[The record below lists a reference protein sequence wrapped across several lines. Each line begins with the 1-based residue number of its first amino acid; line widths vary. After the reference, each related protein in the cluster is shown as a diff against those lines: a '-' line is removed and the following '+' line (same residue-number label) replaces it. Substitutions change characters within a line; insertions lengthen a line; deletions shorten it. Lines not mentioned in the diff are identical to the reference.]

1 MLNQRLA
8 AAQSVA
14 EAFRPAE
21 EAIDQAAILATRCLA
36 TMMEARAA
44 SGVPLNTGLDELAR
58 MLALSTRLIEARR
71 EVIALHPDLA
81 AIRDAVGLRAWFG
94 DSDECSPVDNPK
106 GQDLQAPGLHAIG

>member
-14 EAFRPAE
+14 DAFRPAE

-36 TMMEARAA
+36 TMMEARAL
-44 SGVPLNTGLDELAR
+44 SGVPIATGLDELAR

-71 EVIALHPDLA
+71 DVISLHPDLA

-106 GQDLQAPGLHAIG
+106 AQGLHAIG